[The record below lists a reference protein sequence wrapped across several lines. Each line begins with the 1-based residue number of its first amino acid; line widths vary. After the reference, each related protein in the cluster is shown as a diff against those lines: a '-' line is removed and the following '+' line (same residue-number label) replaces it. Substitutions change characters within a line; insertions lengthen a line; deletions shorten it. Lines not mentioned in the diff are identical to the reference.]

1 MATYDESVVY
11 DWSDPNQLNDW
22 DIQYSGPAG
31 SVAITNGKLVL
42 APNRSAISG
51 VNLISKAIGFDAL
64 EMEFNTSNLGS
75 GLTRYLTLSFGTG
88 GVCDDAGKVP
98 GTDFW
103 HQGMANSVTL
113 HLQDAGANVNG
124 SFVRD
129 YANGG
134 RIERGYCQLPS
145 GADLTKQN
153 RVLVIF
159 KPGEYQVWLNG
170 AQILAISTV
179 STQPPTKVMIHQG
192 WYAPGVWGADTTI
205 SKVTLYRGYD
215 PFGDMTMKDH
225 PMKCVPANQEPR
237 SQFQPQDVAWR
248 GTPPMYAGPV
258 NLQQQTQTPLC
269 KGRDSFWIRDGV
281 RNVEQGYIESTVTI
295 SGVGVRRRVLCF
307 TQDGELVGETYSR
320 ASDGVYRFDLLW
332 LNKRYMLVAQDDPAF
347 GPADY
352 NAVAADYQ
360 APKPYPP
367 GGGVATAPFPMLAPL
382 KRN

>member
-1 MATYDESVVY
+1 MASYDERVVY
-11 DWSDPNQLNDW
+11 DWSSPTQLNDW

-31 SVAITNGKLVL
+31 SVAITNGKLLL
-42 APNRSAISG
+42 APNRTAISG

-64 EMEFNTSNLGS
+64 EMEFNTSNLGG

-88 GVCDDAGKVP
+88 GVCDDAGRVP
-98 GTDFW
+98 GSDFW

-113 HLQDAGANVNG
+113 HLQDPGASG
-124 SFVRD
+124 SFIRD

-134 RIERGYCQLPS
+134 RIDHGSYPLPS
-145 GADLTKQN
+145 DTDLSKQN
-153 RVLVIF
+153 RVLVVF

-170 AQILAISTV
+170 NQILNIPTV
-179 STQPPTKVMIHQG
+179 TTQPPTKVMIHQG
-192 WYAPGVWGADTTI
+192 WYAPRVWGADTTI
-205 SKVTLYRGYD
+205 SMVTLYRGYD
-215 PFGDMTMKDH
+215 HFGNLAIKSH
-225 PMKCVPANQEPR
+225 PMKCVPANQELR

-248 GTPPMYAGPV
+248 GIPPMYAGPV
-258 NLQQQTQTPLC
+258 STIPITRLSQFC
-269 KGRDSFWIRDGV
+269 KGRDYYWIRDGV

-295 SGVGVRRRVLCF
+295 NGVGVRRRVLCF

-332 LNKRYMLVAQDDPAF
+332 LNRRYMVVAQDDPAY

-367 GGGVATAPFPMLAPL
+367 GVGVAAAPFPMLAPL
-382 KRN
+382 KRK